1 MKYKLC
7 FVFYLIG
14 RDGVLNYAE
23 FVVLCRALFRNERDK
38 PYNVEPKRLRDM
50 FDTFDINKVDA

>member
-1 MKYKLC
+1 MTFIDIICL
-7 FVFYLIG
+7 G
-14 RDGVLNYAE
+14 NRDGFLNYAE

-50 FDTFDINKVDA
+50 FDTFDINKVF